1 MFVYYSIYKRYKG
14 LFKRKHSK
22 NIHLLMVPSNS
33 QDFLYIIIIGEI
45 LGEKDT
51 YVGEIVYMGKQ
62 TSISKLI
69 EFESEDM
76 GKDMIQLEKVP
87 CHVSQIEK
95 GFEIKISGNALY
107 LPASFLI
114 VESVGEYFSKENGVQ
129 VNSSIKEDKTVII
142 KGKFNL
148 VYDNITP
155 NQYRM
160 VKAKKMAFFQKIK
173 NTLLKKFRR

>member
-33 QDFLYIIIIGEI
+33 QDFLYIIIIGEM

-51 YVGEIVYMGKQ
+51 YIGEIVYIGKQ
-62 TSISKLI
+62 TSIPRLI
-69 EFESEDM
+69 EIESVDM
-76 GKDMIQLEKVP
+76 GKDMLQLEKVP
-87 CHVSQIEK
+87 CNVSQIEK
-95 GFEIKISGNALY
+95 GFEIKISGNTLY
-107 LPASFLI
+107 LPASFKI
-114 VESVGEYFSKENGVQ
+114 VESVGEYFNKESGSQ
-129 VNSSIKEDKTVII
+129 INSGDKTIII
-142 KGKFNL
+142 KGKFKL

-173 NTLLKKFRR
+173 NTVLKKFRRK

>member
-33 QDFLYIIIIGEI
+33 TDFLYIIIIGEM

-51 YVGEIVYMGKQ
+51 YIGEIVYIGKQ
-62 TSISKLI
+62 TSIPRLI
-69 EFESEDM
+69 EIESVDM
-76 GKDMIQLEKVP
+76 GKDMLQLEKVP
-87 CHVSQIEK
+87 CNVSQIEK

-129 VNSSIKEDKTVII
+129 INSGDKTIII
-142 KGKFNL
+142 KGKFKL

-173 NTLLKKFRR
+173 NTVLKKFRRK